1 MSTMDFVT
9 AAVLAPAV
17 GAAAFTIARTKVTE
31 PFRAR
36 VGAAHS
42 RWVKENTPPPP
53 VRELGAPLVKQSPAL
68 LDTATAP
75 LSVRA
80 SKWLSTLVGCPY
92 CLSHWLSWG
101 AVAVYRPRLVHAW
114 LPLDLFTSSW
124 PIIAGA
130 MLTAGLLAK
139 AMKA

>member
-1 MSTMDFVT
+1 MSPMNFVT

-17 GAAAFTIARTKVTE
+17 GAAAFTIARTKVAE

-36 VGAAHS
+36 VGRAYT
-42 RWVKENTPPPP
+42 RWAKNNPPPRDP
-53 VRELGAPLVKQSPAL
+53 DAL
-68 LDTATAP
+68 PSRPTGRAA
-75 LSVRA
+75 A
-80 SKWLSTLVGCPY
+80 SKWLSALVGCPY

-101 AVAVYRPRLVHAW
+101 AVVIYRPRLVHAW
-114 LPLDLFTSSW
+114 LPLDLFASSW

>member
-1 MSTMDFVT
+1 MPAMDFVT

-17 GAAAFTIARTKVTE
+17 GAAAFTVARTKVTE

-36 VGAAHS
+36 VGRAHTQ
-42 RWVKENTPPPP
+42 WAKDNPPASNPP
-53 VRELGAPLVKQSPAL
+53 LRVA
-68 LDTATAP
+68 
-75 LSVRA
+75 A
-80 SKWLSTLVGCPY
+80 SKWLATLVGCPY
-92 CLSHWLSWG
+92 CLSHWMSWG
-101 AVAVYRPRLVHAW
+101 AVAVYQPRLVHAW

>member
-9 AAVLAPAV
+9 AAALAPAV
-17 GAAAFTIARTKVTE
+17 GAAAFTIARTKVAE

-36 VGAAHS
+36 VGRAHT
-42 RWVKENTPPPP
+42 RWVTENTPPAREPGTPP
-53 VRELGAPLVKQSPAL
+53 TKQPPTLPDA
-68 LDTATAP
+68 TTAP
-75 LSVRA
+75 LPVKA
-80 SKWLSTLVGCPY
+80 SKWLSTLVACPY
-92 CLSHWLSWG
+92 CLSHWMTWG
-101 AVAVYRPRLVHAW
+101 AVAIYQPRLVHAW

>member
-17 GAAAFTIARTKVTE
+17 GAAAFTLARTKVTA
-31 PFRAR
+31 PFRDWVGKPHRRWEKAVAKAPAAPAMAKSFR
-36 VGAAHS
+36 V
-42 RWVKENTPPPP
+42 K
-53 VRELGAPLVKQSPAL
+53 
-68 LDTATAP
+68 
-75 LSVRA
+75 A
-80 SKWLSTLVGCPY
+80 SYWLSNLVGCPY

-101 AVAVYRPRLVHAW
+101 AVAVYQPRLVHAW
-114 LPLDLFTSSW
+114 MPLDLFTSSW
-124 PIIAGA
+124 PVIAGA

>member
-17 GAAAFTIARTKVTE
+17 GAAAFTIARTKVSE

-36 VGAAHS
+36 VGARHA
-42 RWVKENTPPPP
+42 RWVKANTPAPGP
-53 VRELGAPLVKQSPAL
+53 VKAAPAPLPDVAE
-68 LDTATAP
+68 AP
-75 LSVRA
+75 SAVRA

-92 CLSHWLSWG
+92 CLSHWMSWG
-101 AVAVYRPRLVHAW
+101 AVLVYRPRLLHLW
-114 LPLDLFTSSW
+114 LPLDLFASSW
-124 PIIAGA
+124 PVIAVA
-130 MLTAGLLAK
+130 MFTAGLLAK

>member
-17 GAAAFTIARTKVTE
+17 GAAAFTVARTKVTE
-31 PFRAR
+31 PFRLR
-36 VGAAHS
+36 VGRAHT
-42 RWVKENTPPPP
+42 RWVKANPTSRPPL
-53 VRELGAPLVKQSPAL
+53 RAS
-68 LDTATAP
+68 
-75 LSVRA
+75 A
-80 SKWLSTLVGCPY
+80 SKWLSMLVGCPY

-101 AVAVYRPRLVHAW
+101 AVAIYRPRLVHAW
-114 LPLDLFTSSW
+114 LPLDLFASSW
-124 PIIAGA
+124 PVIAGA

>member
-17 GAAAFTIARTKVTE
+17 GAAAFTVARTKVTE
-31 PFRAR
+31 PFRAW
-36 VGAAHS
+36 VAAAHA
-42 RWVKENTPPPP
+42 RWVRENTPAKQAPP
-53 VRELGAPLVKQSPAL
+53 APLDA
-68 LDTATAP
+68 TTAP
-75 LSVRA
+75 LPVQA
-80 SKWLSTLVGCPY
+80 SRWLSTLVGCPY

-101 AVAVYRPRLVHAW
+101 SVAIYRPRLVHAW

-124 PIIAGA
+124 PVIAGA

>member
-9 AAVLAPAV
+9 AAALAPAV
-17 GAAAFTIARTKVTE
+17 GAAAFTVARTKVTE

-36 VGAAHS
+36 VGRAHT
-42 RWVKENTPPPP
+42 RWVPPSRDLNAPASHPP
-53 VRELGAPLVKQSPAL
+53 LRVS
-68 LDTATAP
+68 
-75 LSVRA
+75 A

-101 AVAVYRPRLVHAW
+101 AVAIYRPRLVHAW

-124 PIIAGA
+124 PVIAGA